1 MHWLRTTLAD
11 PKRAPIFL
19 TAYVLA
25 SSALML
31 LFQVNMATWFYVM
44 LLMGLLFVH
53 LGNASKWLKM
63 GLAALVVGV
72 VIPVVGLENGALLN
86 VSVMVAINVVL
97 ALGLNLVVGFAGLL
111 DLGYVGFFATGAY
124 LYSIFASP
132 QAARFLPNLFEA
144 MPMGLPGEWFWIF
157 LPIAVCVVALV
168 GLGLGLPVLRLRG
181 DYLAIVTL
189 GFGQIIRLLA
199 NNMDKPFNLTN
210 GPHGITPV
218 AAPRL
223 FGIGMERSI
232 HFYFIG
238 LAVMLITIL
247 LMRRMQVSRIGRGW
261 AAMREDDI
269 AARAMGVPLVR
280 LKLMAFATG
289 AAFAGVAGM
298 IFAVK
303 QTFISPESFTF
314 TETIAILAM
323 VILGGLGSIPG
334 AVAGAT
340 VVTVLRMQVLTELGN
355 WISSVNLL
363 PEVLNLA
370 KYQPLI
376 FGLILILMMRYRQ
389 EGLLPPQRQHVDIDE
404 LMAGETPK
412 PVKKPETPVTMVK
425 EG

>member
-1 MHWLRTTLAD
+1 MQWLKATLAD

-25 SSALML
+25 SSALMF
-31 LFQVNMATWFYVM
+31 LFQVDMATWFFVM
-44 LLMGLLFVH
+44 LLMGLLFVY
-53 LGNASKWLKM
+53 LGNAPKWLKM
-63 GLAALVVGV
+63 GLAALVIGL
-72 VIPVVGLENGALLN
+72 VIPVVGLENGALMN
-86 VSVMVAINVVL
+86 VSVMVTINVLL

-111 DLGYVGFFATGAY
+111 DLGYVGFFASGAY

-144 MPMGLPGEWFWIF
+144 MPMGLPGEWFWLF
-157 LPIAVCVVALV
+157 LPIAVIFVALI
-168 GLGLGLPVLRLRG
+168 GLALGLPVLRLRG

-199 NNMDKPFNLTN
+199 NNLDQPINVTN
-210 GPHGITPV
+210 GPHGITPI

-223 FGIGMERSI
+223 FGFGLERTI
-232 HFYFIG
+232 HYYFIG
-238 LAVMLITIL
+238 LVLMLLAIL
-247 LMRRMQVSRIGRGW
+247 LMRRLQISRIGRGW

-298 IFAVK
+298 IFAAK
-303 QTFISPESFTF
+303 QSFISPDSFTF

-334 AVAGAT
+334 AVIGAT

-355 WISSVNLL
+355 WISAMNVL

-389 EGLLPPQRQHVDIDE
+389 EGLLPPQREHVDVDA
-404 LMAGETPK
+404 LMAGEPPSAPK
-412 PVKKPETPVTMVK
+412 PPNKPVAMVK